1 MRLALFGPPG
11 AGKGTQ
17 AKRLVRAYGLTHIS
31 TGDLL
36 RAAVKRGTPL
46 GREAAPYMKAGKLVP
61 GRIVAGLAEEAI
73 AANDHANVILDGYP
87 RTVEQAEWLDA
98 FLERAGVTLDAVISL
113 RVPEE
118 NIIARL
124 SQRRIHRETGAVY
137 HLEFKPPPAG
147 IDPELL
153 MQRRDDRPEAIRKR
167 LEVYEAET
175 LPVKAYYNER
185 GLLHPIA
192 GVGTVD
198 EVAARIEQVVAPVSA
213 SN

>member
-17 AKRLVRAYGLTHIS
+17 AKRLVRSYGLAHVS

-36 RAAVKRGTPL
+36 RAAVRRGTPL
-46 GREAAPYMKAGKLVP
+46 GREAEPYMKAGRLVP

-73 AANDHANVILDGYP
+73 AANGYDDVILDGYP

-98 FLERAGVTLDAVISL
+98 FLEEAGVGLDAIISL

-118 NIIARL
+118 TIVSRL
-124 SQRRIHRETGAVY
+124 SQRRMHKETGAVY
-137 HLEFKPPPAG
+137 HLEFKPPPPDV
-147 IDPELL
+147 DPNLL
-153 MQRRDDRPEAIRKR
+153 IQRRDDRPEAIRKR

-175 LPVKAYYNER
+175 LPVKAYYDQR
-185 GLLHPIA
+185 GLLHPVD
-192 GVGTVD
+192 GLGTVD
-198 EVAARIEQVVAPVSA
+198 EVAARIERVVAPVSA
-213 SN
+213 ST